1 MKSLIMILCF
11 ASAIIQTN
19 AQDTTKQTV
28 KTIVDSKH
36 FSFEPINM
44 TTGRG
49 SVKQLTPGYMFELNG
64 DTLKTY
70 LPYIGRAYTAPINPE
85 DAGFDFTTTDF
96 TYSVNEGKRNS
107 MVVNVKTKRKVNNV
121 EFSLVVYD
129 NGNAYL
135 RANASDR
142 ESVSYNGRIRETK

>member
-1 MKSLIMILCF
+1 MILCF
-11 ASAIIQTN
+11 AGTIIQTN
-19 AQDTTKQTV
+19 AQDTTKQTI

-36 FSFEPINM
+36 FSFEPINI

-49 SVKQLTPGYMFELNG
+49 SIKQLTPGYIFQING

-70 LPYIGRAYTAPINPE
+70 LPYFGRAYTAPINSS
-85 DAGFDFTTTDF
+85 DVGFDFTTTDF
-96 TYSVNEGKRNS
+96 TYAVSEGKRNR
-107 MVVNVKTKRKVNNV
+107 VIVDVKTNGRVNNV

-129 NGNAYL
+129 NGSAYL

-142 ESVSYNGRIRETK
+142 QSVSYNGKVRTK

>member
-1 MKSLIMILCF
+1 MKSLLMILCF
-11 ASAIIQTN
+11 AGAITQTN
-19 AQDTTKQTV
+19 AQDTTKQPI

-36 FSFEPINM
+36 FSFEPINI

-49 SVKQLTPGYMFELNG
+49 SIKQLTPGYIFQIND

-70 LPYIGRAYTAPINPE
+70 LPYFGRAYTAPINSS
-85 DAGFDFTTTDF
+85 DVGFDFTTTDF
-96 TYSVNEGKRNS
+96 TYSVSEGKKNRII
-107 MVVNVKTKRKVNNV
+107 VDVKTNGRVNNV

-129 NGNAYL
+129 NGSAYL

-142 ESVSYNGRIRETK
+142 QSVSYNGKVRAK